1 MRSFYLSLLFLASF
15 SSFSQTI
22 IFSENFQNGRPS
34 TFTIIDNDGNTPA
47 SAVAEFTS
55 AWISKT
61 DPNNTIDTVAA
72 STSFFSPEDTAS
84 RWLITPSITL
94 GGFGN
99 YFSWEARSH
108 DPSFPDDYL
117 VLLSTTDNLITSF
130 TDTIGFVVEENFEW
144 TFREVDL
151 SEQGY
156 NNQSI
161 YIAFV
166 NKTYDGF
173 KLYLDDFEAR
183 KEDVTGINVNVTNA
197 VTVYPNPSNDKITI
211 SSTYPIEK
219 IVICNASG
227 SMLFQTDQ
235 LTIDISQLPVGFYY
249 ARVYSANASSTVKF
263 IKQ

>member
-1 MRSFYLSLLFLASF
+1 M
-15 SSFSQTI
+15 
-22 IFSENFQNGRPS
+22 
-34 TFTIIDNDGNTPA
+34 
-47 SAVAEFTS
+47 
-55 AWISKT
+55 
-61 DPNNTIDTVAA
+61 
-72 STSFFSPEDTAS
+72 
-84 RWLITPSITL
+84 L

-183 KEDVTGINVNVTNA
+183 KEDVTSIKENVTNA
-197 VTVYPNPSNDKITI
+197 VTVYPNPSNDKISI

-249 ARVYSANASSTVKF
+249 ARVYSANTSSTVKF